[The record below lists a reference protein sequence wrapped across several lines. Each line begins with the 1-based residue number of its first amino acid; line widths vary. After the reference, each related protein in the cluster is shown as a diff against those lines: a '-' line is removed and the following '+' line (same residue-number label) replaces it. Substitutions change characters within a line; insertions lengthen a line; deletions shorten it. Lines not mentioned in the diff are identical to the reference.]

1 MTEKKQAEKIDETVA
16 NEAANR
22 NSRNKDTREASTR
35 PVQWRPANKLYAP
48 DAPDGFIHRW
58 IRAETLGQE
67 DKSNVHRRMQEGF
80 ELVRA
85 DEYPDSDL
93 PVADGKHAG
102 IVGLGGLLLARFPE
116 ELKSQR
122 NKYYNDRSGQQM
134 EAVDNDW
141 MRDNN
146 PLMPK
151 DAPERRSQVSFGQP
165 RNDK

>member
-1 MTEKKQAEKIDETVA
+1 MAKKEIIDEPVA
-16 NEAANR
+16 NEAADR

-116 ELKSQR
+116 ELRSQR
-122 NKYYNDRSGQQM
+122 NKY
-134 EAVDNDW
+134 
-141 MRDNN
+141 
-146 PLMPK
+146 
-151 DAPERRSQVSFGQP
+151 
-165 RNDK
+165 